1 MVNSFVL
8 GVETGMGSGTFFRQP
23 GEQKGS
29 VIKVT
34 EKLRKNTLMQLQV
47 SLPAMW
53 S

>member
-1 MVNSFVL
+1 
-8 GVETGMGSGTFFRQP
+8 MGSGTFFRQP